1 MSDTSAPGSDP
12 KSNTG
17 SSLEARIAELEI
29 ENAYQ
34 RETIDSLNQ
43 TVTEQWRET
52 TRISKMLEQII
63 KHLQIQEP
71 GADSSG
77 NEPPPP
83 HY

>member
-1 MSDTSAPGSDP
+1 MPDISA
-12 KSNTG
+12 
-17 SSLEARIAELEI
+17 LEARIAELEI

-43 TVTEQWRET
+43 TVTEQWREM
-52 TRISKMLEQII
+52 TRISKMLEQVIS
-63 KHLQIQEP
+63 HLRIQKSGSDVE
-71 GADSSG
+71 G

>member
-1 MSDTSAPGSDP
+1 MSDIT
-12 KSNTG
+12 
-17 SSLEARIAELEI
+17 SLEARLAELEI

-34 RETIDSLNQ
+34 RETIDTLNQ

-52 TRISKMLEQII
+52 ERIAKMLEQII
-63 KHLQIQEP
+63 SHLGIQKP
-71 GADSSG
+71 GSDVEG